1 VLAFA
6 TRRLSCAAGV
16 MITASHNPPQDNGY
30 KVYLGDGAQIVAP
43 VDDAIAERIRAVT
56 GLSEVPLGS
65 LAEPLGDDV
74 VDAYV
79 RTIARLARGGDQ
91 PHLEVV
97 YTPLHGVG
105 RDVLLSAFE
114 RAGLA
119 PPGVVAAQGLPD
131 ARRDG
136 VDLGRRLDQLAVR
149 FGLHATTQV
158 VAELASGARDADA
171 EEIMRRLRARP
182 PRRLLDEPVTE
193 TEDLLVGGRLPR
205 SNVMIFRCRERIR
218 VVVRPSGTEPK
229 LKMYLQ
235 VVEEMRDGA
244 AHAVRRRAS
253 QRLEALAGEL
263 HQVVL
268 G

>member
-1 VLAFA
+1 MHSAPD
-6 TRRLSCAAGV
+6 RRHDPLLF
-16 MITASHNPPQDNGY
+16 GY
-30 KVYLGDGAQIVAP
+30 EEALGYA
-43 VDDAIAERIRAVT
+43 VDDA
-56 GLSEVPLGS
+56 
-65 LAEPLGDDV
+65 
-74 VDAYV
+74 V
-79 RTIARLARGGDQ
+79 RDKDGISAALLIVCAA
-91 PHLEVV
+91 LE
-97 YTPLHGVG
+97 
-105 RDVLLSAFE
+105 
-114 RAGLA
+114 
-119 PPGVVAAQGLPD
+119 

-158 VAELASGARDADA
+158 AAELASGARDADA
-171 EEIMRRLRARP
+171 EKIMRRLRARA

-205 SNVMIFRCRERIR
+205 SDVMIFRCRERIR

-235 VVEEMRDGA
+235 VVEDMRDGA
-244 AHAVRRRAS
+244 SHAVRRRAS